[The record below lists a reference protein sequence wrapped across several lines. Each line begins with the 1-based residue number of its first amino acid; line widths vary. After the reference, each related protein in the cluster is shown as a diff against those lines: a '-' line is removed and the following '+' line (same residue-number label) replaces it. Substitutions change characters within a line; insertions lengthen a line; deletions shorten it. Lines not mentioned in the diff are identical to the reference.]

1 MFNLVAVN
9 LIMKH
14 QIDIEGLRE
23 WQQEWKVLYASS
35 SKDQKRF
42 YCTLRGSYEVYH
54 KGEKVLETM
63 QLFTAIE
70 KYNEL

>member
-1 MFNLVAVN
+1 MLATVN
-9 LIMKH
+9 LIMRH

-23 WQQEWKVLYASS
+23 WQQEQKVLFASS
-35 SKDQKRF
+35 SKEQKRL

-54 KGEKVLETM
+54 KKEKVLETM
-63 QLFTAIE
+63 QPFTAVE